1 VRTFRTPVNP
11 ERPMP
16 HSPAPN
22 PQPDPDRL
30 EAAAD
35 EAIASCGGNI
45 RDALKSVIVANG
57 FLEAEVRQLQ
67 GAVSS
72 GYARGRFEPVPHDR
86 KDWYD

>member
-1 VRTFRTPVNP
+1 MRTFATPVNP

-16 HSPAPN
+16 QSPVPN

-35 EAIASCGGNI
+35 EAIAACGGNI
-45 RDALKSVIVANG
+45 RDALKTLIVANG
-57 FLEAEVRQLQ
+57 FLEDEVRQLQ
-67 GAVSS
+67 AAVSN
-72 GYARGRFEPVPHDR
+72 GYARGKFEPVPRDR